1 MFSFFDKWIFCS
13 YWVQFYCIS
22 VVATAAGAE
31 AKAEAQR
38 SVINEFLI
46 YREEMGYLE
55 THMSHGLRQTR

>member
-13 YWVQFYCIS
+13 YWVQFYRIS

-38 SVINEFLI
+38 SVINEFFDK
-46 YREEMGYLE
+46 
-55 THMSHGLRQTR
+55 S